1 MYFDTQSGIEA
12 VERIASSLERIAEQ
26 LELQTKLMQ
35 ENNKKDRPNILSNDI
50 LSNDGNFELPL

>member
-12 VERIASSLERIAEQ
+12 VERIASSLERIAKQ

-35 ENNKKDRPNILSNDI
+35 ENNKKDGLNILSD
-50 LSNDGNFELPL
+50 DGNFELPL

>member
-1 MYFDTQSGIEA
+1 MYFDTQAGIDA

-35 ENNKKDRPNILSNDI
+35 ENNKKDGLNILSD
-50 LSNDGNFELPL
+50 DGNFELPL